1 MTMKIDKQKF
11 KQVAQ
16 SARAKLGVAMVAVS
30 TAPMAFAQDTS
41 IGTTVKTL
49 VEGYKDEAL
58 IALMAMIVV
67 YWTLKATG
75 VLKPR

>member
-1 MTMKIDKQKF
+1 MKFDKQKF

-16 SARAKLGVAMVAVS
+16 TARAKLGVAMVAVS
-30 TAPMAFAQDTS
+30 AAPMAMAQDS
-41 IGTTVKTL
+41 GVGATVKAL
-49 VEGYKDEAL
+49 VEGYKEEAL
-58 IALMAMIVV
+58 VAIMAMIVV